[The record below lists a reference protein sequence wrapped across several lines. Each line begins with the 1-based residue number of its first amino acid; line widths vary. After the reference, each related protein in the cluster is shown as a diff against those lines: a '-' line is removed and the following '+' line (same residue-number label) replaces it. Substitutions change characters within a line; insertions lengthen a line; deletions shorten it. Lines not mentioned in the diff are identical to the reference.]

1 MIIKR
6 SLTISIPKTLIAV
19 VYDNLS
25 LSLLT
30 LCDGQVDLEGAEN
43 IDDAVTC
50 FGKQN
55 PGENFSKEQHA
66 NCIFAIE
73 FKLRTL
79 CSLSRNQK

>member
-6 SLTISIPKTLIAV
+6 SLTKSIPKTLIAV

-25 LSLLT
+25 LSSLT

-55 PGENFSKEQHA
+55 PGENYSKEQQIPHHPRSTD
-66 NCIFAIE
+66 FEEKIE
-73 FKLRTL
+73 LF
-79 CSLSRNQK
+79 

>member
-1 MIIKR
+1 MDNRQMINSR
-6 SLTISIPKTLIAV
+6 
-19 VYDNLS
+19 
-25 LSLLT
+25 

-73 FKLRTL
+73 FKLWTL